1 MDYMIQK
8 NILKNFLGKSIV
20 ESILYL
26 IKKSIYL
33 IMNINSIYNI
43 KKNEK
48 YF

>member
-33 IMNINSIYNI
+33 IMNINSIY